1 MGAVSGGPCAQQGP
15 RASEIGECTVETK
28 SRKTPESGKICLF
41 IESEPLDN
49 LENLEA
55 RNRGWDGSLAA
66 MKNGDMRS

>member
-1 MGAVSGGPCAQQGP
+1 M
-15 RASEIGECTVETK
+15 VETK